1 MGPSWNE
8 WLNHRKVFPVTGNA
22 GVVVHKLKTGFPS
35 PTGLAETLQTNT
47 LM

>member
-22 GVVVHKLKTGFPS
+22 GVVHELKSGFPS